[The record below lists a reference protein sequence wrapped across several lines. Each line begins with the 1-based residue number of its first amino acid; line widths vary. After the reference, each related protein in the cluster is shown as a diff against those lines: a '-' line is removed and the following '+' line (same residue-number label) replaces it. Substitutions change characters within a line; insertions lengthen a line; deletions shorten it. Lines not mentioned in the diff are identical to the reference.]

1 MTTHYSV
8 TVALLCAVLVGL
20 LALGMLVSGCGDNGS
35 PTDSSVGAPTDWP
48 VYLMVNWGEDTILR
62 HWPVA
67 NTVDTIAVP
76 VPITAAPGISPDGSR
91 LYLPSDSQLVVV
103 SADDPQ
109 TVLQTVN
116 TSCYGLG
123 PVVSPDGAYIVSE
136 DGRPQIGWPPMPH
149 NLLFLDPSLN
159 IVYTADDVSYF
170 GDVSFSADGSRVYHV
185 SGELLSDIRVY
196 DLAATPALFATHT
209 IDTGALYHVEAIPGT
224 SRLLLNLRV
233 NTRSFVMA
241 VYDTDTDSI
250 VFMDDRS
257 FDLPFDAAATHD
269 GTHAYYSVP
278 PSTVVEYD
286 VANNAISREISTESA
301 FGVVPT
307 EFVARSVEITPDDR
321 LLLLQSDSQGLDA
334 GVLTFDLVADRFI
347 GFRYLPW
354 GVGRMTVQHG
364 VR

>member
-8 TVALLCAVLVGL
+8 TVAVLCAVLVGL
-20 LALGMLVSGCGDNGS
+20 LTLGILVSGCGDDGS
-35 PTDSSVGAPTDWP
+35 PTDSSVGPPTDWP
-48 VYLMVNWGEDTILR
+48 VYLMVNWGEATILR

-149 NLLFLDPSLN
+149 NLLFLNPSLN

-170 GDVSFSADGSRVYHV
+170 GDVSFSADGSRLYHV
-185 SGELLSDIRVY
+185 SGELPNDIDVY
-196 DLAATPALFATHT
+196 DLSATPAQVNSLP
-209 IDTGALYHVEAIPGT
+209 IDTGTPYHVEAIPGT
-224 SRLLLNLRV
+224 SRLFLNLRV
-233 NTRSFVMA
+233 NAQMFVMA
-241 VYDTDTDSI
+241 VYDIATDSI
-250 VFMDDRS
+250 IFTDDRHL
-257 FDLPFDAAATHD
+257 DLPFDAVSKHD
-269 GTHAYYSVP
+269 GSHVYYSIS

-286 VANNAISREISTESA
+286 VTNNTISREISTESA
-301 FGVVPT
+301 FGVIPT
-307 EFVARSVEITPDDR
+307 SFVARSVEITPDDR
-321 LLLLQSDSQGLDA
+321 LLLLQSDSQDIDA
-334 GVLTFDLVADRFI
+334 GVLTFDLLADRFI
-347 GFRYLPW
+347 GFQYLPW